1 MSELR
6 RPRAALKAA
15 SLTAAAMIASAVIAA
30 GPAPPASAAGSH
42 HEPANFK
49 KGVGAWSFRKVR
61 VALEKSG
68 ASWYYTWAVNHPGI
82 RTPKGVSFVPM
93 IWGAGAVTAKNLKL
107 VRHEGRNLLTF
118 NEPDLSAQANMTV
131 KQALHLWPRLEAT
144 KMRLGSPAVAFDA
157 ATPGSWLVKFM
168 SRAKQRHYRV
178 DFITLHWYG
187 SDFSTGPAVSQ
198 LRSYLQAVYDRYHKP
213 IWLTEFGL
221 ANFGTG
227 QFPAAAQQ
235 AAFVTA
241 ATTML
246 DGLPYLQRYA
256 WFALPANST
265 DGSLGLFTSSG
276 AVTSTGR
283 AFEAAG
289 RS

>member
-187 SDFSTGPAVSQ
+187 GNFHAKAATSE
-198 LRSYLQAVYDRYHKP
+198 LESYIQSVWNRYHKP
-213 IWLTEFGL
+213 IWLTEFAL
-221 ANFGTG
+221 WRFDPSK
-227 QFPAAAQQ
+227 FPSPKVQ
-235 AAFVTA
+235 AAFLKD
-241 ATTML
+241 ATRML
-246 DGLPYLQRYA
+246 QKLPYVWRYA
-256 WFALPANST
+256 WFALPA
-265 DGSLGLFTSSG
+265 DGSDGDAGLFRPG
-276 AVTSTGR
+276 AVATTAGR
-283 AFEAAG
+283 AFEKVA
-289 RS
+289 